1 MRSRRSLQPLVAG
14 LVAGM
19 VAATLVVAAY
29 QVWKQRRLEGVR
41 NEVLGQLSTLRARLE
56 SELNSVIHVTDG
68 MVTYVVLNPDMGETE
83 FQTIARMLLDRKPGL
98 ITHFTA
104 APDNIIRFLHPE
116 EGNQA
121 ALGLDLA
128 RHPEQGDAVRR
139 MMETGDTVLAGP
151 WELVQ
156 GGERLVVRNPVY
168 IEDSAGERRYWGL
181 VSIPVDMPAL
191 YGAVDLEAFERHLRI
206 AIRGRDGRGAAGG
219 TFHGD
224 AALFGSDSLRQ
235 LVTMLGGSW
244 ELAAE
249 PRHGWGSAL
258 GGRPAWWVLGALF
271 TLLSGLL
278 AGHLVRQGRRVR
290 DSEHKY
296 RALMEDLS
304 DGACIIQDGWLRFVN
319 PRLSEISGHDRG
331 ALLSHRLLDFV
342 VPEDREA
349 LSALESRL
357 MTSPVAEAEPLEAEL
372 RIARRNGE
380 SGYVRMNLSRV
391 EWDARPAVLATVCDI
406 DERKRLVDELHD
418 SHARLEGII
427 RALPDIAFI
436 LDSEG
441 RYLDAFGGKDSRF
454 YHEGRALVGRRLHDV
469 LPQDTAD
476 RFLQV
481 IREAIATR
489 ALQTLEYALTS
500 EQIIGLPPDGAGPA
514 GTLWFEGRIMPM
526 GTDVLDRPT
535 VIWLA
540 SNITARKRLEESL
553 RLNARVFEDSS
564 EGIFISD
571 ADNRIIAVNGAFTRI
586 TGYEQDEVLG
596 RNPSLLASGI
606 HEPDFYEHMW
616 AEIDRLGRWEGEI
629 WNQRKDGRVYP
640 QNLSVSVMR
649 DSEGRISHHIA
660 IFSDITRRKEA
671 EAQIRHMALHDNL
684 TGLANRVLLRDRL
697 DQAMEQARRDG
708 KLMALLF
715 IDLDDFKPVNDRLG
729 HDAGDQVLREVARR
743 LRGVIRR
750 VDTVARV
757 GGDEFVIVLQAL
769 DEEAMA
775 HTVAEKLIRSVEE
788 PIFVNGDCCVI
799 GASVGVSLFPLHG
812 GDHNSLMQA
821 ADKALYEAK
830 AKGKNRYQLCSA

>member
-1 MRSRRSLQPLVAG
+1 
-14 LVAGM
+14 
-19 VAATLVVAAY
+19 
-29 QVWKQRRLEGVR
+29 
-41 NEVLGQLSTLRARLE
+41 
-56 SELNSVIHVTDG
+56 
-68 MVTYVVLNPDMGETE
+68 
-83 FQTIARMLLDRKPGL
+83 
-98 ITHFTA
+98 
-104 APDNIIRFLHPE
+104 
-116 EGNQA
+116 
-121 ALGLDLA
+121 
-128 RHPEQGDAVRR
+128 
-139 MMETGDTVLAGP
+139 MMATGDTVLAGP
-151 WELVQ
+151 SELVQ

-168 IEDSAGERRYWGL
+168 IEDSPGQRRYWGL

-191 YGAVDLEAFERHLRI
+191 YRAVDLEAFERHLRL
-206 AIRGRDGRGAAGG
+206 AIRGRDGLGAAGG

-224 AALFGSDSLRQ
+224 AALFGRDSLRQ
-235 LVTMLGGSW
+235 MVTMLGGSW

-249 PRHGWGSAL
+249 PRDGWGSVL
-258 GGRPAWWVLGALF
+258 HGRQAWWVLGALF
-271 TLLSGLL
+271 TLLSAVL
-278 AGHLVRQGRRVR
+278 AGQLVRQGRRVR
-290 DSEHKY
+290 ESERHY

-319 PRLSEISGHDRG
+319 PRLSEISGHDR
-331 ALLSHRLLDFV
+331 ASLLSRRLLDFV

-349 LSALESRL
+349 LSALESRI
-357 MTSPVAEAEPLEAEL
+357 MTSQAAEAEPLEAEL
-372 RIARRNGE
+372 RIARSDGASN
-380 SGYVRMNLSRV
+380 YVRMNLSRV
-391 EWDARPAVLATVCDI
+391 EWNERPAVLATVSDI
-406 DERKRLVDELHD
+406 HERKRLVDELHD

-436 LDSEG
+436 LDSQG
-441 RYLDAFGGKDSRF
+441 RYLDAFGGQDSRF
-454 YHEGRALVGRRLHDV
+454 YHEGRALVGRTLHEV
-469 LPQDTAD
+469 LPRDTAD

-481 IREAIATR
+481 IREAIGTR
-489 ALQTLEYALTS
+489 ALQTLEYRLTR
-500 EQIIGLPPDGAGPA
+500 EEIIGLTPDGAGPP
-514 GTLWFEGRIMPM
+514 GTLWFEGRVMPM
-526 GTDVLDRPT
+526 DSDVLDRPT

-540 SNITARKRLEESL
+540 SNITARRRLEESL

-571 ADNRIIAVNGAFTRI
+571 ADNRIIAVNGAFTHI
-586 TGYEQDEVLG
+586 TGYEEGEVLG

-606 HEPDFYEHMW
+606 HEPDFYARMW

-649 DSEGRISHHIA
+649 DGEGRITHHIA

-697 DQAMEQARRDG
+697 NQAMEQARRDG
-708 KLMALLF
+708 KLVALLF

-743 LRGVIRR
+743 LRSVVRS

-775 HTVAEKLIRSVEE
+775 HTVADKLIRSVEA
-788 PIFVNGDCCVI
+788 PVLVNGESCVL
-799 GASVGVSLFPLHG
+799 GASVGISLYPLHG
-812 GDHNSLMQA
+812 ADHNGLLQA

-830 AKGKNRYQLCSA
+830 ARGKNRYHLCSA